1 MKITPCSNSSEELL
15 EHDGEEVA
23 FVLEGK
29 VNLSLDNTVVSLDSG
44 DSVRIPRGMKHKWE
58 NIYNAEAKVIFAIT
72 PPSF

>member
-1 MKITPCSNSSEELL
+1 MQLTPSSDSSEELL

-29 VNLSLDNTVVSLDSG
+29 VNLLLDNSDDV
-44 DSVRIPRGMKHKWE
+44 
-58 NIYNAEAKVIFAIT
+58 KVIFAIT